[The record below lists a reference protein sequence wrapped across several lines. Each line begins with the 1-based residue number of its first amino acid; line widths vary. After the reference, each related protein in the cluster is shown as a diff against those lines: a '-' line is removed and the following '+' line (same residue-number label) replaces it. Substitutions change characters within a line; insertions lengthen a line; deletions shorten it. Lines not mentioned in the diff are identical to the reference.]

1 MAGGLMQ
8 LVAYGAQDIYLTGNP
23 QITFF
28 KVVYKRHTNFAS
40 EAIEQTFSGNI
51 GFGQKLSCQ
60 ITKNGDL
67 ITKIYV
73 KIKLNGSAVTN
84 GKWAWVSML
93 GFSII
98 DFIELQIGGTAI
110 DRQYG
115 EWLNIWHELTH
126 ESSHERGINRMLGN
140 IDSMTKL
147 SSDSKNVTLF
157 VPLQFFCCRHNG
169 LAIPLIALQY
179 HDIRF
184 DITLRK
190 KEELIIKQGDDTVS
204 SINVNP
210 TIELNDITLLTNY
223 IYLDSEER
231 KRFSQASHEY
241 LIEQIQTNGE
251 ELIDTTNKN
260 FRLNFNHPCKCLY
273 WTIKHGDFIS
283 GSTFLSY
290 YVNNN
295 TTNENIKIGSIRYV
309 LANSTS
315 VSGLIT
321 IGIDRLLTYNGITI
335 LAIKEKVNT
344 NNEVAAQV
352 VNFTVKIPMSIE
364 DISKPISKLTFG
376 TRTTDTLNE
385 GHENYDYSIYMWNNF
400 SLNIDNTINPIV
412 EAQLQLNGHD
422 RFSVQ
427 SGDYFNY
434 VQPYENHI
442 NTPNDGINLYS
453 FAINPTEHQPSG
465 TCNFSRI
472 DNSILNI
479 TFDSSITQ
487 DTASKINVYT
497 INYNILRIMSGMG
510 GLAYAN

>member
-1 MAGGLMQ
+1 MQ

-51 GFGQKLSCQ
+51 GFGQKLSCK

-67 ITKIYV
+67 ITKIYL
-73 KIKLNGSAVTN
+73 KIKLSGSTVTN

-98 DFIELQIGGTAI
+98 DFIELQIGGTAV

-115 EWLNIWHELTH
+115 EWINIWYELTH
-126 ESSHERGINRMLGN
+126 ESSHDRGLNRMLGN
-140 IDSMTKL
+140 IDSMTVL
-147 SSDSKNVTLF
+147 SSNSKDITLF

-184 DITLRK
+184 DITLKK
-190 KEELIIKQGDDTVS
+190 KEEIIIKQGDDIVS
-204 SINVNP
+204 STNVNP

-231 KRFSQASHEY
+231 KRFSQSSHEY

-260 FRLNFNHPCKCLY
+260 FNLNFNHPCKCLY
-273 WTIKHGDFIS
+273 WTMKHGDFIS
-283 GSTFLSY
+283 GKTFLSY
-290 YVNNN
+290 HANNN
-295 TTNENIKIGSIRYV
+295 STGENIKIGSIRYV

-315 VSGLIT
+315 IAGVIT
-321 IGIDRLLTYNGITI
+321 IGTDRLLTYNSVTI
-335 LAIKEKVNT
+335 MAIKEKVNVT
-344 NNEVAAQV
+344 NEVDAKV
-352 VNFTVKIPMSIE
+352 ENFTVETPMDIE
-364 DISKPISKLTFG
+364 YISKPVSKLTFG
-376 TRTTDTLNE
+376 IRTTDTSNE

-400 SLNIDNTINPIV
+400 SLNIDNTINPIL
-412 EAQLQLNGHD
+412 EAKLQLNGHD

-442 NTPNDGINLYS
+442 NTPTDGINLYS

-487 DTASKINVYT
+487 ETASKINIYT

>member
-28 KVVYKRHTNFAS
+28 KIVYKRHTNFAS
-40 EAIEQTFSGNI
+40 EAIEQTFNGNI
-51 GFGQKLSCQ
+51 GFGQKLSCK

-67 ITKIYV
+67 ITKIYL
-73 KIKLNGSAVTN
+73 KMKLTGSSVSN
-84 GKWAWVSML
+84 GKWAWISML
-93 GFSII
+93 GYSII
-98 DFIELQIGGTAI
+98 DYIELQIGGTAI

-126 ESSHERGINRMLGN
+126 ESSHDRGINRMIGN
-140 IDSMTKL
+140 IDSMTTL
-147 SSDSKNVTLF
+147 SSDSKDITLF

-184 DITLRK
+184 DLILKK
-190 KEELIIKQGDDTVS
+190 KEELIIRQGDNTVLS
-204 SINVNP
+204 TNVNP
-210 TIELNDITLLTNY
+210 TIELSDITLLTNY

-260 FRLNFNHPCKCLY
+260 FHLTFSHPCKCLY
-273 WTIKHGDFIS
+273 WTMKHGDFIS
-283 GSTFLSY
+283 GKTFLSY
-290 YVNNN
+290 H
-295 TTNENIKIGSIRYV
+295 TNSTEKNINIGSIRYV
-309 LANSTS
+309 LANTPS
-315 VSGLIT
+315 VSGVIT
-321 IGIDRLLTYNGITI
+321 IGSDRLLTYNGVTI
-335 LAIKEKVNT
+335 LAIKENV
-344 NNEVAAQV
+344 VSSV
-352 VNFTVKIPMSIE
+352 VNALVENFIVETPMDIKN
-364 DISKPISKLTFG
+364 ISKPVSKLTFG
-376 TRTTDTLNE
+376 TRTTDTSNE
-385 GHENYDYSIYMWNNF
+385 GHENFDYSIYMWNNF
-400 SLNIDNTINPIV
+400 SLNIDNTENPII
-412 EAQLQLNGHD
+412 EAQLQLNGQD

-434 VQPYENHI
+434 VQPYENHT
-442 NTPNDGINLYS
+442 NTPNDGINIYS

-472 DNSILNI
+472 DNSTLNI

-487 DTASKINVYT
+487 ETSSKINIYT
-497 INYNILRIMSGMG
+497 MNYNILRFMSGMG